1 MKLTGKSQ
9 FAPSFFNLVSAIPHT
24 YLENEDT
31 ALDRD
36 MNEEDATAEVAATL
50 FENNAEEGGENDGDA
65 QWA

>member
-1 MKLTGKSQ
+1 MKVTGYCEILGQIS
-9 FAPSFFNLVSAIPHT
+9 PLCT